1 MTASRYHRST
11 FYENKRLKSMF
22 LTVALLQDSTTRGF
36 TKRGDFNTAY
46 QLLLISLRLWLTKKQ
61 KKKKVY
67 FLWGKVHKRN
77 ICGKKAFWSQNQQ
90 LSLSACVVSALCSI
104 YCGWHISNLA
114 QFCIDSI
121 SSLTIWRDSSGFV
134 TSKTTNNHFFSNQ
147 RSINQNQ
154 LVYLGISVIGLVNVV
169 IVCQSASKLGLVNS
183 RHYSQLA
190 VFLKSTKLYL
200 IGQSIS
206 LFQFMYLVSK
216 LIIGWTQQSQQS
228 QIFLNSE

>member
-1 MTASRYHRST
+1 MENHLRHLNIYSNPQNDCKSLPQKYLLWKQKVEVHVFDSGTPPGFYHKGVHQ
-11 FYENKRLKSMF
+11 KRRLQYGILATSNQFK
-22 LTVALLQDSTTRGF
+22 ALAHQET
-36 TKRGDFNTAY
+36 
-46 QLLLISLRLWLTKKQ
+46 

-147 RSINQNQ
+147 RSINQN
-154 LVYLGISVIGLVNVV
+154 
-169 IVCQSASKLGLVNS
+169 
-183 RHYSQLA
+183 
-190 VFLKSTKLYL
+190 
-200 IGQSIS
+200 
-206 LFQFMYLVSK
+206 
-216 LIIGWTQQSQQS
+216 
-228 QIFLNSE
+228 